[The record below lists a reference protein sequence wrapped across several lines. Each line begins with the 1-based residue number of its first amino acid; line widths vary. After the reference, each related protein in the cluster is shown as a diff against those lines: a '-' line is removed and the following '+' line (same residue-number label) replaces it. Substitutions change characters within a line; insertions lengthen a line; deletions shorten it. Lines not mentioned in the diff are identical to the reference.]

1 MNWAAISAVGEVLGS
16 VAVFIT
22 LGYLAVEVRH
32 AREAVARSSRQSRYD
47 ALREAYMMWASC
59 PELANA
65 TAKIGISLAIPAS
78 RFTELA
84 TAAGLSRSEA
94 LLVMNSLRVSWTLT
108 EQTIEAL
115 GELSPGAQVQAAFNY
130 RETWGK
136 GVGALWYRTLKEYL
150 NPDVVRYVDNVLAQP
165 G

>member
-1 MNWAAISAVGEVLGS
+1 MNWAAIGAIGEVLGS

-22 LGYLAVEVRH
+22 LGYLAVQVRH
-32 AREAVARSSRQSRYD
+32 AREAIARSSRQSRYD
-47 ALREAYMMWASC
+47 ALREAYTMWASSM
-59 PELANA
+59 ELADA
-65 TAKIGISLAIPAS
+65 TARLGIALALPAS
-78 RFTELA
+78 RFTDIA
-84 TAAGLSRSEA
+84 TEAGLSRAEA

-115 GELSPGAQVQAAFNY
+115 GELSPGARAQAAFNY

-136 GVGALWYRTLKEYL
+136 GVGGLWYKTLKEHL
-150 NPDVVRYVDNVLAQP
+150 NPDAVRYVDKLLAQP